1 MSEPIV
7 SIIICTCNRA
17 AHLRQTLAALAGLCV
32 PEALPTELIVVDN
45 ASTDDTAQVVQQCR
59 LPNMPVRYIQ
69 EPKRGQCFARN
80 TGIATAKGEIILFT
94 DDDVRPPQNWIAGM
108 CGPILQGEADAV
120 AGGVKIA
127 PHLEREWMKHEH
139 RCWLACTDWIETPV
153 AQSMVGA
160 NMAFSKAVLTKV
172 SGFDTELGPGALGF
186 YDETLFAWQLKEAGF
201 RIAAALDLAVDH
213 HFEVS
218 RLQRR
223 NFQAT
228 AEKYGRSSAYVAYH
242 WEHRD
247 VTRSML
253 KFLKRRLRL
262 LFWRTQNRQ
271 KRLAPDGMDWWEF
284 ELIKEA
290 NFFRHYARLQG
301 QPRNY
306 AKRGLEKLRHG

>member
-1 MSEPIV
+1 MKT
-7 SIIICTCNRA
+7 SIIICTYNRA
-17 AHLRQTLAALAGLCV
+17 ADLRQTLAAINQVCV
-32 PEALPTELIVVDN
+32 PGQISAELLVIDN
-45 ASTDDTAQVVQQCR
+45 GSTD
-59 LPNMPVRYIQ
+59 
-69 EPKRGQCFARN
+69 
-80 TGIATAKGEIILFT
+80 ATAEVVAASHSPNVPLRYVLEPRRGKGYAYNRGMMEAEGEVFLFT
-94 DDDVRPPQNWIAGM
+94 DDDVRPPSDWIEGM
-108 CGPILQGEADAV
+108 CGPILRGETDAV
-120 AGGVKIA
+120 AGGVRIA
-127 PHLEREWMKHEH
+127 PHLERGWMKREH
-139 RCWLACTDWIETPV
+139 RCWLASTDWIESPV

-201 RIAAALDLAVDH
+201 RIVAALDLAVDH